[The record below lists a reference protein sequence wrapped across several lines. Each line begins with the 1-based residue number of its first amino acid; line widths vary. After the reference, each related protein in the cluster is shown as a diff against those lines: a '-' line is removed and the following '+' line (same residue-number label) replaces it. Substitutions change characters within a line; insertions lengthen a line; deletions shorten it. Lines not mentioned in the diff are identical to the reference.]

1 MWNKLK
7 QFSIRIMEI
16 LLNGQAL
23 FGWTYEQEELVEHMM
38 KRILILP
45 NSKQLIQKVRQHV
58 SDPKAYSSWI
68 VTCGNI
74 FSVEIYKILLH
85 TLEESKENSKEK
97 NTVYE
102 WMSLIYSIYPILNV
116 AEVSHIK
123 HIEKVENY
131 CKPFI
136 YDNME
141 YDEKALN
148 KFQFNPDNV
157 MNQIIWDKSLW
168 SIQLM
173 ERRLFEL
180 IFKKII
186 DKRILSDKRILR
198 DALKYVQSNLKRF
211 DIDTTGYETLKEI
224 AEEILFVIED
234 AGIEAIQNL

>member
-1 MWNKLK
+1 MNVT
-7 QFSIRIMEI
+7 I
-16 LLNGQAL
+16 NGQML
-23 FGWTYEQEELVEHMM
+23 FGWSIEQENMVEHMLR
-38 KRILILP
+38 RILILP
-45 NSKQLIQKVRQHV
+45 DSAQLIKKVRQHV

-74 FSVEIYKILLH
+74 FSLEIYKTLLH

-102 WMSLIYSIYPILNV
+102 WMSLIYSICPILNV
-116 AEVSHIK
+116 AEVSRIK

-131 CKPFI
+131 CKSFI
-136 YDNME
+136 YDDNME

-186 DKRILSDKRILR
+186 DKRILR

-234 AGIEAIQNL
+234 AGIETNPKLVMSK

>member
-1 MWNKLK
+1 MNVT
-7 QFSIRIMEI
+7 I
-16 LLNGQAL
+16 NGQML
-23 FGWTYEQEELVEHMM
+23 FGWSIEQENMVEHMLR
-38 KRILILP
+38 RILILP
-45 NSKQLIQKVRQHV
+45 DSAQLIKKVRQHV

-74 FSVEIYKILLH
+74 FSLEIYKTLLH

-116 AEVSHIK
+116 AEVSRIK

-168 SIQLM
+168 SIDFL

-180 IFKKII
+180 ILKKII
-186 DKRILSDKRILR
+186 IDKKVLR
-198 DALKYVQSNLKRF
+198 DALKYIQSNLKRF
-211 DIDTTGYETLKEI
+211 DLDTTGYETLKEI

-234 AGIEAIQNL
+234 AGIEANPKSVNNKNIGARLE

>member
-1 MWNKLK
+1 
-7 QFSIRIMEI
+7 MEI

-45 NSKQLIQKVRQHV
+45 NSTQLIKKVRQHV
-58 SDPKAYSSWI
+58 SDPKAYNSWI

-74 FSVEIYKILLH
+74 FSVEIYKTLLH
-85 TLEESKENSKEK
+85 TLENSKENSQIQSKFSK
-97 NTVYE
+97 
-102 WMSLIYSIYPILNV
+102 WISILYSTKYV
-116 AEVSHIK
+116 ATDVFKIEY
-123 HIEKVENY
+123 IEKLEKY
-131 CKPFI
+131 CKTYI
-136 YDNME
+136 YDNMI

-148 KFQFNPDNV
+148 KFQFDSDNV

-168 SIQLM
+168 SIDLL

-186 DKRILSDKRILR
+186 DKKVLR
-198 DALKYVQSNLKRF
+198 DALKYVQSNIKRF
-211 DIDTTGYETLKEI
+211 DLDTTGYETLKEI

-234 AGIEAIQNL
+234 AGIESNPKLVNSD

>member
-1 MWNKLK
+1 MNVT
-7 QFSIRIMEI
+7 I
-16 LLNGQAL
+16 NGQML
-23 FGWTYEQEELVEHMM
+23 FGWSIEQENMVEHMLR
-38 KRILILP
+38 RILILP
-45 NSKQLIQKVRQHV
+45 DSAQLIKKVRQHV

-116 AEVSHIK
+116 AEVSRIK

-168 SIQLM
+168 SIDFL

-180 IFKKII
+180 ILKKII
-186 DKRILSDKRILR
+186 IDKKVLR

-234 AGIEAIQNL
+234 AGIESNPKLVKSD

>member
-1 MWNKLK
+1 
-7 QFSIRIMEI
+7 MEI

-45 NSKQLIQKVRQHV
+45 NSKQLIQKVRQHI
-58 SDPKAYSSWI
+58 SDPKAYNSWI

-74 FSVEIYKILLH
+74 FSVEIYKTLLH
-85 TLEESKENSKEK
+85 TLENSKENSQIQSKFSK
-97 NTVYE
+97 
-102 WMSLIYSIYPILNV
+102 WISILYSTKYV
-116 AEVSHIK
+116 ATDVFKIEY
-123 HIEKVENY
+123 IEKLEKY
-131 CKPFI
+131 CKTYI
-136 YDNME
+136 YDNMI

-168 SIQLM
+168 SIDLL

-186 DKRILSDKRILR
+186 DKKVLR
-198 DALKYVQSNLKRF
+198 DALKYVQSNIKRF
-211 DIDTTGYETLKEI
+211 DLDTTGYETLKEI

-234 AGIEAIQNL
+234 AGIESNPKLVNSD